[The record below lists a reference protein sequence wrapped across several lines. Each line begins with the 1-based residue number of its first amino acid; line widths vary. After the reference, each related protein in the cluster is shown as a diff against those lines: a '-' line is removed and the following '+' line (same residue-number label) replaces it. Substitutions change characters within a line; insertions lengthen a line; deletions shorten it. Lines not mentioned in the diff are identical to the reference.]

1 MKFSTFMGELFSMA
15 RRDSQG
21 NYLLRDPCVTDSAG
35 NRLDVEE
42 LALFSVIDLL
52 ASAGSACSWLTYR
65 DGKRHL
71 GDDWLR
77 YNYSPNPNQSGTAF
91 KRMLVARMLWNN
103 EALVVEH
110 RGGLYIAD
118 SFQRTENGFGPNR
131 YTGVT
136 VGNETLTQEF
146 EEGDVWYFRYANKQA
161 AQLIANL
168 KGLYSQALSE
178 ALDKYKRSGGRA
190 GIVEVPNRP
199 TSGKSFEGDVNKLMN
214 ERFKAFFSGKNAVVT
229 LHEGWK
235 FIPHDGPAS
244 QKGVSEVSDMD
255 AIFRQAQ
262 DRACNVI
269 HVAPGLLRGDVT
281 GLDDAI
287 NYTLSFGLKPILRI
301 IEAEI
306 NRKTYLD
313 HIASGRFVRIDAT
326 HVKVVDLFSIADKVE
341 KLLQNRVLNVN
352 GILEKADDEL
362 LPYDWASEYTL
373 TKNAEVVTS
382 QGGA

>member
-1 MKFSTFMGELFSMA
+1 MRFSTFMGELFSMA

-71 GDDWLR
+71 GDDWLQ

-91 KRMLVARMLWNN
+91 KRMLIARMLWNN

-110 RGGLYIAD
+110 QNGLYIAD

-136 VGNETLTQEF
+136 VGNETLTREF
-146 EEGDVWYFRYANKQA
+146 TEDDVWYFRYANKQA

-199 TSGKSFEGDVNKLMN
+199 TGGKSFEGDVNKLMN
-214 ERFKAFFSGKNAVVT
+214 ERFKAFFRGKNAVVT

-244 QKGVSEVSDMD
+244 QKGVSEVSDME

-262 DRACNVI
+262 DRACNVL

-301 IEAEI
+301 IETEI

-313 HIASGRFVRIDAT
+313 HITSGRFMRIDAT

-341 KLLQNRVLNVN
+341 KLTQNRILNVN
-352 GILEKADDEL
+352 GILEKSDDEL
-362 LPYDWASEYTL
+362 LPYDWANEYTL

>member
-1 MKFSTFMGELFSMA
+1 MKFSTFMSELFSMTH
-15 RRDSQG
+15 RDGLG
-21 NYLLRDPCVTDSAG
+21 NHQERDPCVTDSAG
-35 NRLDVEE
+35 RRLDVEE
-42 LALFSVIDLL
+42 LALFSVVDLL
-52 ASAGSACSWLTYR
+52 ASAGSACPWLTYR
-65 DGKRHL
+65 DGKRHN
-71 GDDWLR
+71 GEDWLR

-91 KRMLVARMLWNN
+91 KRMLIARLLWYN

-118 SFQRTENGFGPNR
+118 SFQRVENGFSPNR

-146 EEGDVWYFRYANKQA
+146 EEADVWYFRYANKQA

-199 TSGKSFEGDVNKLMN
+199 TGGKGFEGDVNKLMN

-244 QKGVSEVSDMD
+244 QKGVSEVSDME

-262 DRACNVI
+262 DRGCNAI

-281 GLDDAI
+281 GLDDAV

-301 IEAEI
+301 IDTEI
-306 NRKTYLD
+306 NRKTYFD
-313 HIASGRFVRIDAT
+313 HIASGRFMRIDAT

-341 KLLQNRVLNVN
+341 KLTQNRILNVN

-362 LPYDWASEYTL
+362 LPYDWANEYTL